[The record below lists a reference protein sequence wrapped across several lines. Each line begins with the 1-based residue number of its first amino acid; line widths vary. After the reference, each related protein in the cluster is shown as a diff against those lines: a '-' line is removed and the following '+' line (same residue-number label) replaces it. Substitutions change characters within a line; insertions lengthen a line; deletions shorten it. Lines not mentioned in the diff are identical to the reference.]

1 MTRHT
6 EPKAVYTVRAK
17 VWLYRGGGAWHFLTL
32 SRKHAAAIRALF
44 AGGARPFGSLP
55 VAVTIGAT
63 EWRTSLFPDRKA
75 GSYLLPIKASVR
87 KAEQIED
94 GTMETATVQIL

>member
-1 MTRHT
+1 MTRNI

-17 VWLYRGGGAWHFLTL
+17 VWLYSGNGGWHFLTL

-44 AGGARPFGSLP
+44 AVGARPFGSLP

-63 EWRTSLFPDRKA
+63 VWRTSLFPDNKA

-94 GTMETATVQIL
+94 GMTVTAAVQIL